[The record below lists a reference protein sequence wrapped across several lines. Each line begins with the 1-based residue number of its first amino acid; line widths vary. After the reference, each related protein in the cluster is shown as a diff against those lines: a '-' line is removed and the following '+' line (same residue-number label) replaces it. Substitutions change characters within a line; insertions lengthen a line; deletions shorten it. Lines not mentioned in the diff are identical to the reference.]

1 MILFYHYGFL
11 LLLFTRSSTTS
22 LNVPVLFSYIWSI
35 HKRKSSWKKERKGSQ
50 WLSREMREAGFY
62 RYIYYYALYAPPP
75 SLLLDCKL
83 AIEKGG
89 QHTRRPYNYYFDA
102 MYSNGKKETLVK
114 IVKNGNTYTHKK
126 K

>member
-1 MILFYHYGFL
+1 MCLYYFPISGQ
-11 LLLFTRSSTTS
+11 
-22 LNVPVLFSYIWSI
+22 YIKERV
-35 HKRKSSWKKERKGSQ
+35 HGKKERKGSQ

-62 RYIYYYALYAPPP
+62 RYICYYALYAPPP

-114 IVKNGNTYTHKK
+114 IVKNGNTYTQKK
-126 K
+126 